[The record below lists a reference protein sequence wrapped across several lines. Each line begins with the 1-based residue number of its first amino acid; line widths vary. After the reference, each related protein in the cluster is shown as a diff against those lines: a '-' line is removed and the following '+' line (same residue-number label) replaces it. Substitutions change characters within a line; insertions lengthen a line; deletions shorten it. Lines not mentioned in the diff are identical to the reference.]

1 METLRCGNAP
11 GKTIQNVLAGT
22 QNLTELARSVMY
34 YYGAKRFDG
43 WEAWREPVEEALD
56 LLAAEDDARGGA
68 A

>member
-1 METLRCGNAP
+1 M
-11 GKTIQNVLAGT
+11 LAGA

-34 YYGAKRFDG
+34 CYGAKRFDG
-43 WEAWREPVEEALD
+43 WEAWLEPVAEALD